1 MPFSMQVFDSVWSI
15 KRRARCISWQRGMKV
30 TPTSRKLQRLYE
42 SRLDATWTDLPLPAF
57 LGGLKMDK
65 LKCKGT
71 VVTGSA
77 SGIGKAITKVGEMAD
92 MSTKEHTTIIRSASV
107 WRQSVVAP
115 ALLLAFVSLAIPAG
129 GQQTAVRPGGGV
141 TAPEAGDVSETGR
154 KLSNPLSDV
163 WALFTEFD
171 LNFSDGNVNSG
182 RQRTGGRTI
191 FQPILPIPLH
201 GTGEKEW
208 KVITRPTIPFFS
220 SQPIPSGGNGFERKG
235 GLGDIQVPMVISPPV
250 KGWILGA
257 GPTLVFPTATED
269 EFGRRQWGAGPAVVV
284 GRQTEKFTLG
294 VFPQYFLGTGSRSRR
309 TDVASASYMNLLYF
323 MSYNLPN
330 AWQIGFSP
338 IVTYDR
344 RASSGNKWNVPVGF
358 TVSKATR
365 TGGMIS
371 KFELGFEYSVVSE
384 DAFGQRALVKLSV
397 IPVIPSL
404 IRKPL
409 FRGR

>member
-1 MPFSMQVFDSVWSI
+1 
-15 KRRARCISWQRGMKV
+15 
-30 TPTSRKLQRLYE
+30 
-42 SRLDATWTDLPLPAF
+42 
-57 LGGLKMDK
+57 
-65 LKCKGT
+65 
-71 VVTGSA
+71 
-77 SGIGKAITKVGEMAD
+77 
-92 MSTKEHTTIIRSASV
+92 MSTIEHTTIIRSV
-107 WRQSVVAP
+107 RVGWQPVVAP
-115 ALLLAFVSLAIPAG
+115 ALLLAFISLAIPAR
-129 GQQTAVRPGGGV
+129 GQQTAVQPGGGV

-182 RQRTGGRTI
+182 RNRAGGRTI
-191 FQPILPIPLH
+191 FQPILPIPLF

-220 SQPIPSGGNGFERKG
+220 GQPIPSGGSRFDREG
-235 GLGDIQVPMVISPPV
+235 GLGDIQVPMIISPPV
-250 KGWILGA
+250 RGWILGA
-257 GPTLVFPTATED
+257 GPTWLFPTATKD
-269 EFGRRQWGAGPAVVV
+269 AFGRQQWGAGPAVVV

-294 VFPQYFLGTGSRSRR
+294 VFPQYFFGIGSRGRSSG
-309 TDVASASYMNLLYF
+309 VADASYMNLLYF

-338 IVTYDR
+338 TVTYDR
-344 RASSGNKWNVPVGF
+344 RARSGDKWNVPVGF

-365 TGGMIS
+365 TGGIIS

-384 DAFGQRALVKLSV
+384 NTFGQRALVKLSV

-404 IRKPL
+404 IRKPM
-409 FRGR
+409 FGGR